1 MPPFIMDQAEAQRLV
16 DQRPWWYHRFE
27 IFPGVVTPGV
37 YDASHLLRA
46 LRFPDDMTGMSVL
59 EIGPADGYFTKMLD
73 MRGANVVAMN
83 ICAKDVHGFSV
94 TEKLHGKSLRYVH
107 SNLYDIGK
115 HGFEPFDYVLCSGV
129 LYHLPDM
136 LRGLWLLRSYVRG
149 ELLLETLVTRKIED
163 QPFAE
168 YLPATSCNNDIGN
181 FWAPNVLCV
190 QAMLTDCGFIV
201 TETQTLETRAISRAR
216 MDTSGGVKMRKAYS
230 LR

>member
-136 LRGLWLLRSYVRG
+136 LRGSLAATFLRQGRTFVGDAGHAQDRG
-149 ELLLETLVTRKIED
+149 SAFCR
-163 QPFAE
+163 
-168 YLPATSCNNDIGN
+168 
-181 FWAPNVLCV
+181 
-190 QAMLTDCGFIV
+190 
-201 TETQTLETRAISRAR
+201 ISAS
-216 MDTSGGVKMRKAYS
+216 DK
-230 LR
+230 L